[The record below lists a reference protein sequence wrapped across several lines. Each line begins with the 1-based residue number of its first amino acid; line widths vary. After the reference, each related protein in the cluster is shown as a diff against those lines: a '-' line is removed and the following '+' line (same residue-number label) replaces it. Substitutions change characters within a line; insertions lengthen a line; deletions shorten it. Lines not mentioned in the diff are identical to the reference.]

1 MTNKHLVINALR
13 GAGRADALTLRAD
26 AVEGRITDTDIID
39 REEAVPAWRNDR
51 DYTTAPIGTPVA
63 YGGQVYGLL
72 QPHNASYYPDTTPAM
87 LAALWRVKHTTN
99 PEKAKPWVKPTSTSD
114 MYRKGECMVWT
125 DVRGNTATMRAARD
139 TAYSPEEYAGDWER
153 VNNDTEEVRE

>member
-1 MTNKHLVINALR
+1 MSKAFIHTTLR
-13 GAGRADALTLRAD
+13 NAGRTDALSLRAD
-26 AVEGRITDTDIID
+26 AAAGRVTDTEIID

-114 MYRKGECMVWT
+114 MYRKGECALWEGQT
-125 DVRGNTATMRAARD
+125 VRAKRD
-139 TAYSPEEYAGDWER
+139 TPYSPSEYAGDWE
-153 VNNDTEEVRE
+153 VVGEERR

>member
-1 MTNKHLVINALR
+1 MNNKDLVINALR

-26 AVEGRITDTDIID
+26 AVEGRATDTDIID

-72 QPHNASYYPDTTPAM
+72 QPHNAAYYPDTTPAM

-99 PEKAKPWVKPTSTSD
+99 PDKAKPWVKPTSTSD
-114 MYRKGECMVWT
+114 MYRAGECALWEGQT
-125 DVRGNTATMRAARD
+125 VRAKRD
-139 TAYSPEEYAGDWER
+139 TPYSPSEYAGDWE
-153 VNNDTEEVRE
+153 VVGEERR